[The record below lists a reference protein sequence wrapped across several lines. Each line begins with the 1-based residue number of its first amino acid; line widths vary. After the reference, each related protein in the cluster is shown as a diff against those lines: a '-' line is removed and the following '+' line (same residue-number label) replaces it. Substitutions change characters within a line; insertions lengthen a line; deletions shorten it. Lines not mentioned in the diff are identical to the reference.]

1 MFWFEGWRLG
11 WRLIVGKKGAS
22 SIVNK
27 GSIKKIQ
34 NSEVRIQESKE
45 MRITEC
51 GMKKTGIKV

>member
-1 MFWFEGWRLG
+1 MFWFEG

-34 NSEVRIQESKE
+34 NSEVRIQESEE
-45 MRITEC
+45 MRIAEWGNYTIIVIFNIC
-51 GMKKTGIKV
+51 